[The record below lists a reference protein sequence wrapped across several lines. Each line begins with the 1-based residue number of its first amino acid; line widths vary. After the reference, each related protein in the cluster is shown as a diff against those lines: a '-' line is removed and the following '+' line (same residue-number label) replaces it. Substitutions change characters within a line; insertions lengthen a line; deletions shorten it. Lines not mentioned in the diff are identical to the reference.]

1 MTAPTV
7 AVGLARRPLGA
18 STVAT
23 QARRFAT
30 VGVIST
36 LAYAGLYSLLR
47 GMAAA
52 PLANAVALTATAVGN
67 TVANR
72 RLTFG
77 VRGRRRLG
85 RDLLAGLLAH
95 GIALSITTPAAALL
109 GAVALHAS
117 RPVEL
122 AVLIAA
128 NALATV
134 ARFVL
139 LRAWIAVPRTA
150 PPPMN
155 LERTTT

>member
-7 AVGLARRPLGA
+7 ADGLARRPLGA

-30 VGVIST
+30 IGVIST
-36 LAYAGLYSLLR
+36 LAYTGLYSLLR
-47 GMAAA
+47 GIAAA
-52 PLANAVALTATAVGN
+52 PVANALALTATAVGN
-67 TVANR
+67 TAANR

-77 VRGRRRLG
+77 VRGRRTLG

-109 GAVALHAS
+109 GAVAPHAS

-139 LRAWIAVPRTA
+139 LRSWIAGPRTA